1 MKHILLAF
9 ALVLLGAAAA
19 PADDLHPKV
28 LTLHAPVPAERAL
41 QFALLPDLRDTTP
54 GNAADHYRQAIRNME
69 QDAQLKRDWYLAV
82 DKWMAAPLE
91 ELPQEE
97 VGKFLKPCESTFKEV
112 EAGARSEQCDWG
124 LTEEIRKKGLKGLN
138 SAFHDFTGLR
148 KIAAL
153 LTLKVRYDLAQGRTS
168 QAVRT
173 LRIGFAMARHIADS
187 STFITALFG
196 MAIGNLMLER
206 LEELIQQPD
215 APSFY
220 WPLTDFPRP
229 FIDLRRPLQGEYV
242 FAYGNFP
249 GMTEAASDLHAK
261 PWTPEQVEASVEFFR
276 QIDKGRSLL
285 GEKSEA
291 EKLLRLAAKQE
302 GIKKIL
308 MDQGRPKEIVAA
320 MPDEQ
325 VALLLALQQYDV
337 MFDEFLK
344 WQSLPF
350 WESYPAMVKL
360 EEQQKKRQNDKE
372 GPTVALTRQLDPST
386 TKAVAAQ
393 VRIDRRIAAL
403 RCVEAVRLYAA
414 AHDCKL
420 PSSLVE
426 IKDAPVSLDP
436 VTGKPF
442 DYRVAGER
450 AFLTCTPFPDQAPSN
465 ANTPSFE
472 LIMKK

>member
-1 MKHILLAF
+1 MKHILMAFILA
-9 ALVLLGAAAA
+9 LLSVAAA
-19 PADDLHPKV
+19 PADDVRPK
-28 LTLHAPVPAERAL
+28 LMTLHVPVPAQRAL
-41 QFALLPDLRDTTP
+41 QYALLPELRDTIP
-54 GNAADHYRQAIRNME
+54 GNAADHYRQAIKNLER
-69 QDAQLKRDWYLAV
+69 DVQLEGNWYLAF
-82 DKWMAAPLE
+82 DKWMAAPLK

-97 VGKFLKPCESTFKEV
+97 VGKFLKPRESALKEV

-124 LTEEIRKKGLKGLN
+124 VTEDIRKNGLKGLN
-138 SAFHDFTGLR
+138 SAYHDFTGLR

-153 LTLKVRYDLAQGRTS
+153 LTLRVRYELAQGRTG

-173 LRIGFAMARHIADS
+173 LQIGFAMARHYSDS

-196 MAIGNLMLER
+196 MAIVNLMLER
-206 LEELIQQPD
+206 LEELLQQPN
-215 APSFY
+215 APNLY
-220 WPLTDFPRP
+220 WPLTDLPRP
-229 FIDLRRPLQGEYV
+229 FIDLRRPLQGEHV

-261 PWTPEQVEASVEFFR
+261 PWTPEQVETSVAFFR
-276 QIDKGRSLL
+276 QIDKGSSLL

-308 MDQGRPKEIVAA
+308 MDQGRPKEIVDA

-360 EEQQKKRQNDKE
+360 EEQQKKRQNDKD
-372 GPTVALTRQLDPST
+372 GPTVALTHLLDPSM

-403 RCVEAVRLYAA
+403 RCVEAVRLYAG
-414 AHDCKL
+414 AHDGKL
-420 PSSLVE
+420 PPSLEE
-426 IKDAPVSLDP
+426 IKDAPLPLDP
-436 VTGKPF
+436 VTGKAF
-442 DYRVAGER
+442 DYHVGGER
-450 AFLTCTPFPDQAPSN
+450 AFLTSTPFPGLPADN
-465 ANTPSFE
+465 ANTPTYE
-472 LIMKK
+472 LTIQR